1 MPTQYLFRCMF
12 RVYAGSLYRS
22 SATQS
27 FLFDILFYFE
37 LNENNSG
44 GIQPLL
50 LITIEICAYINC
62 QGLVFDIKGSRRYCM
77 LEKFVWWNLLY
88 RIISPR
94 GYVYIHTCACTYFRD
109 RNVRNDRKLSHLVR
123 EYSKK
128 PMHEG

>member
-1 MPTQYLFRCMF
+1 MI

-27 FLFDILFYFE
+27 FLFDIRFYFE

-62 QGLVFDIKGSRRYCM
+62 QGLVFDIKGSRLCCI

-94 GYVYIHTCACTYFRD
+94 GYVCIYIYMC
-109 RNVRNDRKLSHLVR
+109 VHLLQR
-123 EYSKK
+123 
-128 PMHEG
+128 

>member
-1 MPTQYLFRCMF
+1 MF

-62 QGLVFDIKGSRRYCM
+62 QGLVFDIKGSRLCCT

-94 GYVYIHTCACTYFRD
+94 GYVYIYMYIH
-109 RNVRNDRKLSHLVR
+109 VRALTSEIETSGMTENYHI
-123 EYSKK
+123 
-128 PMHEG
+128 